1 MSNTLAWRDTILT
14 RCYPLDDRPIDRL
27 GEWLV
32 RRGLISRVEL
42 FTALDAAYRHSCR
55 LGDALV
61 WLDVLDRGR
70 VELEA
75 SRFAR
80 FANRGDAGNIQR

>member
-1 MSNTLAWRDTILT
+1 MSNTLAWRDAILT
-14 RCYPLDDRPIDRL
+14 RHYPLDDKPIDRL

-32 RRGLISRVEL
+32 RRGLISRAEL
-42 FTALDAAYRHSCR
+42 FTALDASFRHNCR

-75 SRFAR
+75 GRFAR
-80 FANRGDAGNIQR
+80 FANGGDAGNIRR